1 MSWQPSLSWELARE
15 RSQIIS
21 KIRNFFN
28 DRNVIEVETPL
39 LCSGTITDIHI
50 DVFST
55 EYDSLSTIPSKKFLQ
70 TSPEFAMKRL
80 LASGYGDIYQ
90 ICKAFRNEGAG
101 SHHNPE
107 FTILEWYRLGFDHFK
122 LIDEVEALLQTI
134 LDAPEGVRI
143 SYQKV
148 FKQYTGIDPLATN
161 TQQLKKIVH
170 EAGLMSGWLE
180 SEEDLD
186 TLLQFVFS
194 EVVEKNFD
202 FEVPYFVYD
211 FPVTQA
217 SLAKVSNE
225 DSRVAHRFECYY
237 RGLELANGFYELTD
251 DVEQLNRFK
260 LENLQRIEAG
270 FEGRPIDLKLID
282 ALKSGLP
289 QCSGVAVGIDRIIML
304 ALNRNKIEDVI
315 TFSIKNA

>member
-1 MSWQPSLSWELARE
+1 M
-15 RSQIIS
+15 
-21 KIRNFFN
+21 
-28 DRNVIEVETPL
+28 
-39 LCSGTITDIHI
+39 
-50 DVFST
+50 
-55 EYDSLSTIPSKKFLQ
+55 
-70 TSPEFAMKRL
+70 
-80 LASGYGDIYQ
+80 
-90 ICKAFRNEGAG
+90 
-101 SHHNPE
+101 
-107 FTILEWYRLGFDHFK
+107 
-122 LIDEVEALLQTI
+122 
-134 LDAPEGVRI
+134 
-143 SYQKV
+143 
-148 FKQYTGIDPLATN
+148 
-161 TQQLKKIVH
+161 
-170 EAGLMSGWLE
+170 
-180 SEEDLD
+180 
-186 TLLQFVFS
+186 QFVFS